1 MMGHKIT
8 KTALAASM
16 FLAFSGA
23 AAAQTQSVEVPAP
36 ERMDILELSRNMD
49 CGTHDGYGVSV
60 INMHADGL
68 YNTFNVRFGNADY
81 VEGFGY
87 RTFLDVANLQDASPQ
102 LQAFIAAHECA
113 HHSLGHSYEAYD
125 NGFVAQDRH
134 HRYERQA
141 DCEAIRRIA
150 LDYGYRGRET
160 VAAIFDELAL
170 VNEQIIRGLPIEAEE
185 MATLLNDLPARSA
198 SRKADGMSCPI
209 Y

>member
-1 MMGHKIT
+1 MGHKIT
-8 KTALAASM
+8 KTALAATAM
-16 FLAFSGA
+16 LAFSGA
-23 AAAQTQSVEVPAP
+23 SIAQTQNHEAPAP
-36 ERMDILELSRNMD
+36 ERMDILELSRNME

-60 INMHADGL
+60 INMNAYGL

-87 RTFLDVANLQDASPQ
+87 RTFLDAANLEDASPQ
-102 LQAFIAAHECA
+102 LRAFIAAHECA

-141 DCEAIRRIA
+141 DCEAIRRIV
-150 LDYGYRGRET
+150 LDYGYSGRET
-160 VAAIFDELAL
+160 VSAIFDELAL
-170 VNEQIIRGLPIEAEE
+170 VNEQIIRGLPIEADE
-185 MATLLNDLPARSA
+185 MQVMLDDLPAHSA
-198 SRKADGMSCPI
+198 SRKADGMRCPI